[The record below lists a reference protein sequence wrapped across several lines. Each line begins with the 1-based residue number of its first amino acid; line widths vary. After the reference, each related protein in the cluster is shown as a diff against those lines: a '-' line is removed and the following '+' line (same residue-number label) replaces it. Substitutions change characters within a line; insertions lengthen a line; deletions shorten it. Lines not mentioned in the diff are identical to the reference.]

1 MATEKTG
8 KKRGGRLTPKQEA
21 FCQTYIETGNAS
33 EAYRQAYDAEN
44 MKPETVNRKAKEL
57 LDNGK
62 IAARLEALQAEHQ
75 KRHNV
80 TVDGLTGDL
89 NDDRSL
95 AHKVGQPGAA
105 VSATMGKAKLHG
117 FLKDKVEY
125 SGTVDLSSTP
135 EWAGL
140 QAAIMA
146 ALNPYPKA
154 RQAVLDALEAH
165 EVSTDGQP

>member
-1 MATEKTG
+1 MA
-8 KKRGGRLTPKQEA
+8 KKLTPKQEA
-21 FCQTYIETGNAS
+21 FCQAYIETGNAS
-33 EAYRQAYDAEN
+33 EAYRQAYDAEK
-44 MKPETVNRKAKEL
+44 MKPATVNRNAKAL
-57 LDNGK
+57 LDNSK
-62 IAARLEALQAEHQ
+62 IATRLEALRAEHQ

-117 FLKDKVEY
+117 FLKDKVEH
-125 SGTVDLSSTP
+125 SGSVDLSSAP

-140 QAAIMA
+140 QAAILS
-146 ALNPYPKA
+146 ALNLYPEA
-154 RQAVLDALEAH
+154 RRAVLDALEAH
-165 EVSTDGQP
+165 EVPTDGQP